1 MQRIRTVKLLGMA
14 FLCGA
19 MTAGGPALAGGL
31 LGGGMIGGM
40 AGGGMMG
47 GNMSATLGA
56 SMGPSMGAAGGL
68 SATGGMS
75 TPMAN
80 RKFLFA
86 VR

>member
-31 LGGGMIGGM
+31 LGGGM
-40 AGGGMMG
+40 MG

-56 SMGPSMGAAGGL
+56 SMGPSMGAAG
-68 SATGGMS
+68 
-75 TPMAN
+75 
-80 RKFLFA
+80 
-86 VR
+86 